1 MRRPSQGAAAE
12 RRRPLI
18 IPAHAAAAA
27 VLATLAVGC
36 GDTGRNAD
44 GAYIT
49 TAIRH
54 HEAGV
59 ALAAVAR
66 EARVNAR
73 LRRLGRRLERRHAA
87 ASDKLQAEHV
97 RIFDAEVPPNP
108 THGNI
113 GLTDSELGLPPD
125 PYGID
130 GRKLSERAVIA
141 LLKAQHKGAIR
152 LAEAEL
158 RDGRDERL
166 KQLAR
171 ATAAES
177 RRELRAL
184 YRGAR

>member
-1 MRRPSQGAAAE
+1 MCPSQGVAAT

-18 IPAHAAAAA
+18 RPARAATAAFA
-27 VLATLAVGC
+27 AFLALGC

-59 ALAAVAR
+59 ALANVAR
-66 EARVNAR
+66 EARVSAP

-87 ASDKLQAEHV
+87 ASDALQSEHL
-97 RIFDAEVPPNP
+97 RIFDAGVPPNP
-108 THGNI
+108 RHGSL

-130 GRKLSERAVIA
+130 ERNLSEPAVAA
-141 LLKAQHKGAIR
+141 LLKAHHKGAIR

-158 RDGRDERL
+158 RDGRDARL
-166 KQLAR
+166 KQLAS

-184 YRGAR
+184 YRATR